1 MTEYDYSPDAI
12 ERYMEK
18 QNSVAR
24 WIDRQAQEA
33 RNYGNPLVPEE
44 YSSSPSPSRSNSGG
58 GGRGASLP
66 RSVSTPPDPR
76 HQRGQA
82 HAPAYG
88 HASGHGYA
96 HRSGHSSHRSHSSSN
111 SASTATLVQPQPQP
125 HRYSSPLGGSSHS
138 RSHSTSQT
146 AVYSSS
152 GGSRRPPP
160 TRSRTYA
167 TAMASMNAMHLPQ
180 HSGRGSTRSQTLP
193 APTQPQ
199 FTGAPGQTVVMHN
212 GRQTYVVVPPHGAR
226 VQVCSPQSTSP
237 TYPTPQNYV
246 PAHYP
251 YAQPVSP
258 TRESNSSKKAP
269 LLKRIFGFPNS
280 QNSGNSGHADYYA
293 RRGGNNVPVMTTAG
307 ARRRTTSMHY

>member
-12 ERYMEK
+12 ERYMAK

-24 WIDRQAQEA
+24 WVDRQAQEA

-58 GGRGASLP
+58 GGGGRGASLP
-66 RSVSTPPDPR
+66 RSVSTPPDPH

-82 HAPAYG
+82 QAPPYG
-88 HASGHGYA
+88 YASGHGSA

-111 SASTATLVQPQPQP
+111 SASTATLVQPQP
-125 HRYSSPLGGSSHS
+125 HRYSSPLGGTSHS

-146 AVYSSS
+146 AVYSSN

-160 TRSRTYA
+160 ARSHTHA
-167 TAMASMNAMHLPQ
+167 TAMASMSATHIPQ
-180 HSGRGSTRSQTLP
+180 HSGRTSTRSQTLS
-193 APTQPQ
+193 AQTQPH

-226 VQVCSPQSTSP
+226 VQVCSPQPISP
-237 TYPTPQNYV
+237 TYTTPQNYV

-251 YAQPVSP
+251 YAQPISP

-293 RRGGNNVPVMTTAG
+293 RRGGNSVPVMTTAG

>member
-76 HQRGQA
+76 HHRGQA

-125 HRYSSPLGGSSHS
+125 HRYSSPLGGSSQS

-146 AVYSSS
+146 AVYSST

-226 VQVCSPQSTSP
+226 VQVC
-237 TYPTPQNYV
+237 V
-246 PAHYP
+246 
-251 YAQPVSP
+251 
-258 TRESNSSKKAP
+258 
-269 LLKRIFGFPNS
+269 
-280 QNSGNSGHADYYA
+280 
-293 RRGGNNVPVMTTAG
+293 
-307 ARRRTTSMHY
+307 RTGTFS